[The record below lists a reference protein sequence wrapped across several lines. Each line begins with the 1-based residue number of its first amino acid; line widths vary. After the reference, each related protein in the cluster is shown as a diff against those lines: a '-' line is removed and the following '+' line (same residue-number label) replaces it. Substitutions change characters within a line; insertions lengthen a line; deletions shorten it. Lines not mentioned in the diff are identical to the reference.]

1 MVDLQQST
9 TTHAGLM
16 DGVYRRQRHI
26 YDLTRKY
33 YLLGRD
39 ELIAGLDAGA
49 DDLVLELGCGTG
61 RNLLKAA
68 ARYPQARFLGLDI
81 SAQMLETAGKAV
93 AAAGKNHIR
102 LAQGD
107 ASNFDLRALFGV
119 EAVDRV
125 FVSYSLSMIPPWRA
139 TIGAAMDCL
148 KPGGELHIVDFGQ
161 QTKLPVVFRTA
172 LHAWLSKFHVE
183 PRRDLVNAVTEE
195 ATARGAR
202 VQFGSLYRDYAWLLR
217 VSLPKT

>member
-9 TTHAGLM
+9 TSHAGLM

-39 ELIAGLDAGA
+39 ELIAGLDAGPG
-49 DDLVLELGCGTG
+49 DEVLELGCGTG
-61 RNLLKAA
+61 RNLLKAS
-68 ARYPQARFLGLDI
+68 ARYPQARFFGLDI
-81 SAQMLETAGKAV
+81 SAEMLETAGKAV
-93 AAAGKNHIR
+93 AAAGKDHIQ

-107 ASNFDLRALFGV
+107 ASHFDLRALFGV

-125 FVSYSLSMIPPWRA
+125 FISYSLSMIPPWRA
-139 TIGAAMDCL
+139 TIAAAMDCL

-161 QTKLPVVFRTA
+161 QAQLPALFRTA

-183 PRRDLVNAVTEE
+183 PRTDLVEAVKND

-202 VQFGSLYRDYAWLLR
+202 VEFRSLYADYAWLLR
-217 VSLPKT
+217 ISLPKT